1 VGREGRLSEDFPVPG
16 GLAAGSRVA
25 GYRVEEPLGAG
36 GMAVVYRARDE
47 RLRRLVALKVLAP
60 ALAADEEFRWRFTA
74 ESRAAAAV
82 DHPNIIPV
90 YEAGQAGRALFIA
103 MRLVT
108 GGDLRGVLARE
119 GPLAPERMAGLLSP
133 VASAL
138 DAAHGA
144 GLVHRDVKPAN
155 VLVDTGAGRPEH
167 VYLSDF
173 GISKGAASS
182 ARLTGTGQFLGTPAY
197 TSPEQVKGLAVDGRA
212 DQYALACVA
221 WQLLTGTVPFQRDQG
236 MAVLLAHLSEPPPPL
251 AALRPG
257 LPAAAGQVLARAM
270 AKDPGERYPSCG
282 EFTDALRDALAL
294 PPYQPAVPGPA
305 AAGVL
310 AARASALPASTVTT
324 APGAGRGAGGTD
336 PHPGPGLPA
345 AAADGPAQ
353 DTAAPGQRPRPGPG
367 RDSTPGRP
375 ARPAR
380 RRRYLTITLACTLL
394 AGAAALSV
402 LLATPGT
409 PQPPA
414 RPHTSTPPATLP
426 RPRPATPT
434 ASATKPAPLSRPLTG
449 TLAATLANPAS
460 LDVRAVAFGP
470 GGTTLAAGDFN
481 GNVTYLWDTATRRL
495 TATLTGPGGR
505 AVASGGSSAP
515 SVNAV
520 AFAPHGTTLAVAD
533 QNGSTY
539 LWDTATRKIAAT
551 LTEPGSQGVISVA
564 CAPDGTTIAT
574 GDANGSTYLWD
585 IATGK
590 LTSTFLDPNGPGVNV
605 EAFAPDSITLAVGGG
620 PGGIFLWDTATG
632 RITAT
637 LPLSSSTPQVNAVAF
652 SPDGT
657 IVAAGDFNGRTY
669 LWDTA
674 TGRLTATLTDPARH
688 AVKPADPTGH
698 QVISVAFS
706 PDGTTLAVA
715 DLNGST
721 YLWDV
726 ATGKITATLTDP
738 SSAGGISVAFSPG
751 GTTLAVGDQNGN
763 VYLWRLG
770 RLSR

>member
-119 GPLAPERMAGLLSP
+119 GPLAPGRMAGLLSP

-155 VLVDTGAGRPEH
+155 VLVDTGPGRPEH

-221 WQLLTGTVPFQRDQG
+221 WQLLTGAVPFQRDQG

-251 AALRPG
+251 DALRPG

-270 AKDPGERYPSCG
+270 AKDPAERYPSCG

-294 PPYQPAVPGPA
+294 PPYQPAAPDPA
-305 AAGVL
+305 AAGLL
-310 AARASALPASTVTT
+310 AARAFALPARAATT
-324 APGAGRGAGGTD
+324 APGAGRGADGTD
-336 PHPGPGLPA
+336 PHPDPGLPA
-345 AAADGPAQ
+345 ATADGPTQ
-353 DTAAPGQRPRPGPG
+353 DTAASGQRLRPRPGPDG
-367 RDSTPGRP
+367 PP

-394 AGAAALSV
+394 AAATALSV
-402 LLATPGT
+402 LLATPGA
-409 PQPPA
+409 PQPPT
-414 RPHTSTPPATLP
+414 RPHTSTPPATLSTTASG
-426 RPRPATPT
+426 RTEPATP
-434 ASATKPAPLSRPLTG
+434 SGAPPGALM
-449 TLAATLANPAS
+449 ATLSDAGS
-460 LDVRAVAFGP
+460 QGVRAVAFGP

-481 GNVTYLWDTATRRL
+481 GRIYLRDTGTGKLTGYLKDPASTGVSSVAFGPGGTTLAAGDLNGSTYLWDIATGKIAATLTDPGSQGVSSVAFSRGGTTLAAGDLNGRTYLWDTATGTL
-495 TATLTGPGGR
+495 TTYIIASANHGVSSVAFGSLVAFGSDSILAAGDGNGDINLWDIAKLGTIGATGPGS
-505 AVASGGSSAP
+505 VADPASRG
-515 SVNAV
+515 VNAV
-520 AFAPHGTTLAVAD
+520 VFGP
-533 QNGSTY
+533 GST
-539 LWDTATRKIAAT
+539 L
-551 LTEPGSQGVISVA
+551 
-564 CAPDGTTIAT
+564 AT

-585 IATGK
+585 TATDG
-590 LTSTFLDPNGPGVNV
+590 LTG
-605 EAFAPDSITLAVGGG
+605 TLADLASRG
-620 PGGIFLWDTATG
+620 
-632 RITAT
+632 
-637 LPLSSSTPQVNAVAF
+637 VNAVAF
-652 SPDGT
+652 GPGSTLATGDADGS
-657 IVAAGDFNGRTY
+657 TY

-674 TGRLTATLTDPARH
+674 TDGLTGTFTDPASRGVN
-688 AVKPADPTGH
+688 A
-698 QVISVAFS
+698 VAFGPGS
-706 PDGTTLAVA
+706 TLA
-715 DLNGST
+715 
-721 YLWDV
+721 
-726 ATGKITATLTDP
+726 I
-738 SSAGGISVAFSPG
+738 
-751 GTTLAVGDQNGN
+751 GDQNGRI
-763 VYLWRLG
+763 YLWRI
-770 RLSR
+770 RKHSP